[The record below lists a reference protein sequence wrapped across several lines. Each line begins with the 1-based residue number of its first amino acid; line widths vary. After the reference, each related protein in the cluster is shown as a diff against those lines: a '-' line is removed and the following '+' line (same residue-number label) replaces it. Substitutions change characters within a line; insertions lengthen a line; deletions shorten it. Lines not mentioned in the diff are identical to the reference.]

1 MVRKGYEPVLK
12 KKHGCLLKRPL
23 NLTDNQCVSL
33 RELLGCNLNLET
45 AVDRSPPL
53 ETPHGH

>member
-1 MVRKGYEPVLK
+1 MCASEARRMVRKGCEPVLK

-33 RELLGCNLNLET
+33 RELLGCNLNL
-45 AVDRSPPL
+45 VSL
-53 ETPHGH
+53 N